1 MLLGGSAALML
12 LFFGGSHPAF
22 WAPVCGVFL
31 VAAAGFTLAGKI
43 TFRLPNRRW
52 AALLVGLPCIPL
64 LQSIPLPEGLLQ
76 GVSPTRAAWLFQ
88 AEKTAGIGQAP
99 AALSYLS
106 WDTVFIGGLWFF
118 FAGYALL
125 LARTLDRSREERAR
139 IIRFFFVLAVFQAAY
154 GIIQVLIPSVGVL
167 WDTDRSYRGFARG
180 TFINRNNYAAFLG
193 LLWPVLLAYTL
204 KLPGGRRGNRR
215 QIQDERRQ
223 QRLFFGFLTGLVL
236 LALVFSASRAGI
248 LSTLIASTLFLG
260 LAGTRRKE
268 PLVAV
273 VGCWVVLLAY
283 GAVIGFDG
291 ILTRFDRLECDTPG
305 RFRIWR
311 DTWTLIQDHPWTG
324 IGLGSF
330 QEVFRV
336 YQTHLPEFSFAR
348 HAHNDY
354 LQWIAELGW
363 PLGLAGIALL
373 WGFWLRNAR
382 RILALRRN
390 PGRADPTV
398 AAGCLAGM
406 AAFLLHAWVDFPFQM
421 AANVLTLI
429 AVMTLLRAE
438 VRHQTIDFKR

>member
-1 MLLGGSAALML
+1 M
-12 LFFGGSHPAF
+12 
-22 WAPVCGVFL
+22 
-31 VAAAGFTLAGKI
+31 
-43 TFRLPNRRW
+43 
-52 AALLVGLPCIPL
+52 
-64 LQSIPLPEGLLQ
+64 
-76 GVSPTRAAWLFQ
+76 
-88 AEKTAGIGQAP
+88 
-99 AALSYLS
+99 
-106 WDTVFIGGLWFF
+106 
-118 FAGYALL
+118 
-125 LARTLDRSREERAR
+125 
-139 IIRFFFVLAVFQAAY
+139 
-154 GIIQVLIPSVGVL
+154 
-167 WDTDRSYRGFARG
+167 
-180 TFINRNNYAAFLG
+180 
-193 LLWPVLLAYTL
+193 
-204 KLPGGRRGNRR
+204 
-215 QIQDERRQ
+215 
-223 QRLFFGFLTGLVL
+223 
-236 LALVFSASRAGI
+236 
-248 LSTLIASTLFLG
+248 
-260 LAGTRRKE
+260 
-268 PLVAV
+268 AV

-291 ILTRFDRLECDTPG
+291 ILTRFDRLESDTPG

-363 PLGLAGIALL
+363 PLGLAWIALL